1 MKLYSLVSKYAAA
14 LALLAV
20 LLGLFAAPYLIPE
33 NPDSE
38 IFRTG
43 TLGTLLMLFC
53 YYPIQQAFSKADRRT
68 LFSCMGFGLL
78 FAAALSLGSELRVYN
93 GLLPGTGSM
102 LRRMAIPFMAMPLFG
117 AFAARLM
124 IPREESDIP
133 KSIRTLNIPMWGY
146 MLIFIVCWTP
156 ILLAYYPGMM
166 NYDVFIEYGQFLG
179 GWNDR
184 HPLLYLVITYFF
196 YRLGLL
202 FGQQTLA
209 MLAVSILRM
218 VTFAAALAY
227 ACHFLQRRRI
237 SARILALITAVFAIL
252 PIYSIMSVSSS
263 KDTPFAAALLVLSLL
278 CWDALEDPQTFFA
291 SKRRRIAFVLMIILT
306 WHMRKNGIAA
316 MVILPAVFIA
326 LRGYRRQLF
335 CLSAIGV
342 AASLLLGVA
351 MDVILKPWP
360 QPSFQLYSLP
370 AQQLVR
376 AYNHGDLSEE
386 DKAEIKSWYADEY
399 NLIVYPH
406 LADGAKGY
414 LNEERLKEHPDDFMA
429 LWARIAKQCPRVYAE
444 AFLMLNQGLWY
455 PDDLSHASIYQSQF
469 WVPMGYLQTNFYNM
483 SDYNIHSQ
491 NLLPKLQQVIERVC
505 AENRYQKYPLISIL
519 FCTATPLWLMLFCC
533 TMLIAHKKTR
543 YISVVFGVLG
553 ISISYLFGPCTLPR
567 YVLPT
572 FCLAPVF
579 LILTLR
585 QCAKLHSAS

>member
-1 MKLYSLVSKYAAA
+1 MKVLSLIRRYAAA
-14 LALLAV
+14 LSLLTV

-38 IFRTG
+38 VFRTG
-43 TLGTLLMLFC
+43 TLGTLLILFC
-53 YYPIQQAFSKADRRT
+53 YRPIQQVFSKASLRT
-68 LFSCMGFGLL
+68 LLSCMGFGLM
-78 FAAALSLGSELRVYN
+78 FAAALSLGSELRIYE
-93 GLLPGTGSM
+93 GLLPGMGSM
-102 LRRMAIPFMAMPLFG
+102 LRRIAVPFMAMPLFG
-117 AFAARLM
+117 AFAAWLM
-124 IPREESDIP
+124 LPHEEGCAP
-133 KSIRTLNIPMWGY
+133 KTTRTLNIPMWGY
-146 MLIFIVCWTP
+146 MLIFIACWTP

-166 NYDVFIEYGQFLG
+166 NYDVYIEYGQFLG

-184 HPLLYLVITYFF
+184 HPMLYLVFTYFF
-196 YRLGLL
+196 YRLGLI

-237 SARILALITAVFAIL
+237 SAWILSLMTAAFAIL
-252 PIYSIMSVSSS
+252 PIYSVMSVSSS

-278 CWDALEDPQTFFA
+278 CWDALEDPHAFFA
-291 SKRRRIAFVLMIILT
+291 SKRRRIAFILMIILT
-306 WHMRKNGIAA
+306 WHMRKNGMAA
-316 MVILPAVFIA
+316 MVILPAVIIA
-326 LRGYRRQLF
+326 LRGYRRQLI

-351 MDVILKPWP
+351 MDVILKPWA

-376 AYNHGDLSEE
+376 AYNYGELSEE
-386 DKAEIKSWYADEY
+386 DKAEIESWYIHEY
-399 NLIVYPH
+399 GLIVYPH

-414 LNEERLKEHPDDFMA
+414 LDEAKLKDHADDFMS
-429 LWARIAKQCPRVYAE
+429 LWARIGKQCPRIYAE

-469 WVPMGYLQTNFYNM
+469 WTPMGYLQTSFYDM
-483 SDYNIHSQ
+483 TEYNIHSQ
-491 NLLPKLQQVIERVC
+491 RLLPKVHHLVERIC
-505 AENRYQKYPLISIL
+505 AQNHYQKYPLISIIL
-519 FCTATPLWLMLFCC
+519 CTATPLWLTLFCC

-553 ISISYLFGPCTLPR
+553 VSISYLFGPCTLPR

-572 FCLAPVF
+572 FCLAPV
-579 LILTLR
+579 LLVLTLH
-585 QCAKLHSAS
+585 QCAKLRSAT